1 MSFTDYGP
9 GVSGSSSA
17 SGGNGTESGK
27 YWPLGK
33 LKKSYTTYLSSKN
46 EEIEEQKL
54 SRRYYHGAHW
64 TTEEVKALKA
74 RKQPVVTFNRIA
86 RKIDGVVGII
96 QQRRQDPKAYART
109 PKHEDGADLATA
121 VLRYICDTGNWGDV
135 STECARDAAIE
146 GIGGIELELID
157 NGNGDKDIGFT
168 ILEPDSFFYDPR
180 SYRPDF
186 SDALYM
192 GYGKWL
198 DIDVAKSMFPDH
210 ADALETASDSE
221 LTANADREQKWFQ
234 TDGINRN
241 VRIVECWYKHNGEW
255 CWSVFSGAGVLME
268 GQSPFYDH
276 KGKTIC
282 KYLAFS
288 ANVDHDG
295 DRYGFVRNLKSA
307 NDEINHR
314 RSKGLHELNSRRL
327 ILERGAVDDVEKTR
341 REAARPD
348 GVIEVNPG
356 LRAEFDDTARL
367 ANIEGA
373 FKFLEDAKNEIEN
386 FGYNPALVGSGVQ
399 DMSGKAIQ
407 LQQKAGVAEL
417 GPFIGTLRQWKLNC
431 YRAFWAAAQRYW
443 TGERYIRVTDDEQ
456 VAQYIQINGLQM
468 TPMGPAMVNALG
480 QLDVDIIIDEGPD
493 TVTIAQETHETLA
506 NILNGVGKAL
516 TPQQAQACV
525 QIFLDTSQ
533 IPAQYKKKFREASE
547 AANQPD
553 PMQEQAK
560 MAELQTLMEKA
571 RETGANADL
580 KQAQAAKTIVEA
592 QLHPQAVAN
601 EGMAGM
607 MGGQVQPQEYE
618 VPPDLQNAQAMADI
632 EKTYSEIEKNL
643 AAAYKT
649 QREGDLAPQQMM
661 LEQQNAAADRAI
673 AARNADED
681 RKIKAKQASQ
691 RNRPAQR

>member
-1 MSFTDYGP
+1 MAFTDYASGA
-9 GVSGSSSA
+9 SGSTG
-17 SGGNGTESGK
+17 SGAQTETTK
-27 YWPLGK
+27 HWPLGK

-54 SRRYYHGAHW
+54 SRRYYHGSHW
-64 TTEEVKALKA
+64 TDDEIKALRK

-86 RKIDGVVGII
+86 RKIDGVVGIL
-96 QQRRQDPKAYART
+96 QARRQDPKAYART

-121 VLRYICDTGNWGDV
+121 VLRYICDTGNWADI
-135 STECARDAAIE
+135 STECIRDAAIE
-146 GIGGIELELID
+146 GIGGIELELTE
-157 NGNGDKDIGFT
+157 NGNGDKDISFSK
-168 ILEPDSFFYDPR
+168 LNPDGFFYDPR
-180 SYRPDF
+180 SFSHNFEDGSYR
-186 SDALYM
+186 

-198 DIDVAKSMFPDH
+198 DIEVAKDLFPEK
-210 ADALETASDSE
+210 ADELEAASDSE
-221 LTANADREQKWFQ
+221 LTTNADREQRWFQ

-241 VRIVECWYKHNGEW
+241 VRIVECWYKHKGEW
-255 CWSVFSGAGVLME
+255 CWSVFCGSGVLLE
-268 GQSPFYDH
+268 GQSPFYDD

-282 KYLAFS
+282 KYIVFS
-288 ANVDHDG
+288 AGVDHDG

-327 ILERGAVDDVEKTR
+327 IVEKGAVDNVEGVRK
-341 REAARPD
+341 EAARPD
-348 GVIEVNPG
+348 GVIEVTPG

-386 FGYNPALVGSGVQ
+386 FGYNPALVGQGVQ

-407 LQQKAGVAEL
+407 LQQQAGVAEL
-417 GPFIGTLRQWKLNC
+417 GPFIGTARQWKLNC
-431 YRAFWAAAQRYW
+431 YRAFWSGAQRYW
-443 TGERYIRVTDDEQ
+443 TGERYIRVTDDENL
-456 VAQYIQINGLQM
+456 AQYIQINGLQM
-468 TPMGPAMVNALG
+468 TPMGPALVNAIG
-480 QLDVDIIIDEGPD
+480 ELDVDIIIDEGPD
-493 TVTIAQETHETLA
+493 TITIAQETHETLA
-506 NILNGVGKAL
+506 NILSGVGPAL

-525 QIFLDTSQ
+525 QIFLDTSS
-533 IPAQYKKKFREASE
+533 IPSQYKKKFREATE

-607 MGGQVQPQEYE
+607 MGQPQDYE
-618 VPPDLQNAQAMADI
+618 VPAELQNAQAMADI
-632 EKTYSEIEKNL
+632 EKTYSEVEKNR

-649 QREGDLAPQQMM
+649 QREGDLAPQQMII
-661 LEQQNAAADRAI
+661 EQQNAAADRAI

-681 RKIKAKQASQ
+681 RKIKAKQTNG
-691 RNRPAQR
+691 RR